1 MASTRPE
8 KVESASPRPSVPGC
22 LSTGC
27 CPGLWRGRAGGQ
39 RRGAGGGALP
49 SCAHARTGPGAE
61 AHHHLPAGRQP
72 SFQLVAALH
81 PRRGSETETGPL
93 PGPRLTWTVS
103 SGCGQASLVGTSP
116 LGCPGIHC
124 STAHS
129 GVATVT
135 STGEVLRA
143 SLWGGPAV
151 GTAGTRLGCLG
162 GHPARGEMSI
172 WALAPYQ
179 HVPRPRR
186 SSC

>member
-1 MASTRPE
+1 MA
-8 KVESASPRPSVPGC
+8 
-22 LSTGC
+22 
-27 CPGLWRGRAGGQ
+27 GLGDKGG
-39 RRGAGGGALP
+39 GAGGGALP

-81 PRRGSETETGPL
+81 PRWGGRDGDRTPPGS
-93 PGPRLTWTVS
+93 RLTWTVS
-103 SGCGQASLVGTSP
+103 SGCSQASLVGTSP

-162 GHPARGEMSI
+162 GHPARGRCPLGPWPHISTCPDLGGAAAEEI
-172 WALAPYQ
+172 KL
-179 HVPRPRR
+179 PRKWG
-186 SSC
+186 